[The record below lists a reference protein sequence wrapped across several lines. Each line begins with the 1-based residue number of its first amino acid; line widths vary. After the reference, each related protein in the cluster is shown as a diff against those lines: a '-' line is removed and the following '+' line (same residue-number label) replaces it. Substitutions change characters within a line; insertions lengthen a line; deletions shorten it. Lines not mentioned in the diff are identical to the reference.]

1 MDCEASIAALTKRE
15 RRLILKNCGRIDP
28 ESIEDYI
35 NAGNGYA
42 GLRWARSRGAAAVRE
57 ELTSLLDRVGVRWR
71 LFLEAEGSP
80 KYLVCN
86 GLDYLGGAD
95 LAGRLFRSD
104 PHRVLEGT
112 LILARATGADH
123 CLVLVGE
130 DEEPGRARLES
141 ALRQAA
147 ARGLVAAEE
156 VEIKTLPR
164 ALIAAEP
171 TAAVRHLNGRQML
184 PYTCPPYPEQE
195 GVEGRPTLFVNP
207 CTCALIAA
215 AWSQGGEEVDTALVD
230 LSLDGE
236 PVATVELPA
245 GTPAAVMV
253 EELLPALGD
262 RRLAYVRVGGVLG
275 RYCSPEQLDFG
286 LEGVTSLALFT
297 AGRCP
302 LVGFLEDLSLLHRE
316 SCGLCV
322 FCREGTYQIED
333 MVRDILEGG
342 AGRDYPNLLRNLAEQ
357 MGQGSVCSLGK
368 KAGPAVASGLELFA
382 EEISRHLE
390 RKRCSYA

>member
-1 MDCEASIAALTKRE
+1 VDCEASIAAVTKRE

-35 NAGNGYA
+35 SAGNGYA
-42 GLRWARSRGAAAVRE
+42 GLSQARRRGAAAVRE
-57 ELTSLLDRVGVRWR
+57 ELSP
-71 LFLEAEGSP
+71 FLGRIGEGWSRFVEAEDPP

-95 LAGRLFRSD
+95 VAGRLFRSD
-104 PHRVLEGT
+104 PHSVLEGT
-112 LILARATGADH
+112 LTLARASGADH
-123 CLVLVGE
+123 CLVLVAE
-130 DEEPGRARLES
+130 DEELGRARLET

-171 TAAVRHLNGRQML
+171 TAVVRHLNGRQML

-207 CTCALIAA
+207 YTCALVAA
-215 AWSQGGEEVDTALVD
+215 ALRPGGEKVDTALVD

-245 GTPAAVMV
+245 GTPAAVVV

-333 MVRDILEGG
+333 MMRDILEGG
-342 AGRDYPNLLRNLAEQ
+342 ASRDYPNLLRNLAEQ
-357 MGQGSVCSLGK
+357 MGQGSVCSLGRR
-368 KAGPAVASGLELFA
+368 AGMTVVSGLELFA
-382 EEISRHLE
+382 EEINRHLE
-390 RKRCSYA
+390 RKGCSYA